1 MFPGFFRGLEWIL
14 GPHLSPINPFSSSAR
29 NGGKLGGHL
38 HSLVRNKNKKSLRKV
53 FEFGWPEPKASLSFY
68 EQRGKEEEK

>member
-1 MFPGFFRGLEWIL
+1 MDL
-14 GPHLSPINPFSSSAR
+14 GTSSINPFSSSAR

-38 HSLVRNKNKKSLRKV
+38 HSLVRNKNKKSLREV
-53 FEFGWPEPKASLSFY
+53 FEFLRLGPKASPSFY